1 VPDRAQNVSF
11 LHPSPISLHCDFGN
25 FVSPAPRPPVI
36 KASIQWVEWTMQRV
50 DSLHDKYNR
59 IQEGTIARKGLW
71 TKIFAAPVRTKDA
84 DTNLAKC
91 AEGR

>member
-1 VPDRAQNVSF
+1 MCRF
-11 LHPSPISLHCDFGN
+11 CILHPLRYTVTFGN
-25 FVSPAPRPPVI
+25 FVSPAPVRRVI
-36 KASIQWVEWTMQRV
+36 EEGIKWAEKIMQRV
-50 DSLHDKYNR
+50 DSLHSKYNR